1 MAQRRARVGTV
12 RVQRTVTVRQ
22 TRRVT
27 VTAVSQQSA
36 TTRPAIP
43 SSSTAAPRA
52 LPTSHRRLAASAYTP
67 RERELLDRV
76 AEAVDHDVD
85 RPRDAFLCHAW
96 SDRDGA
102 AEELFVALTE
112 LDVDVWFSERDVK
125 LGVSLARQLDAGLR
139 ASRVGLVLVTT
150 SMLESLRSGGFADQE
165 LGALLATNR
174 VIPVVHGVPYEML
187 RRESPLLASRAGL
200 STETGSLR
208 DVAVKIAE
216 SVLSPAIE

>member
-1 MAQRRARVGTV
+1 MAQRRIRVGTV

-27 VTAVSQQSA
+27 VTAIPQPSA
-36 TTRPAIP
+36 TTRPAILA
-43 SSSTAAPRA
+43 SGLAAPRA
-52 LPTSHRRLAASAYTP
+52 LPTSRRRVTASAYTP

-76 AEAVDHDVD
+76 AEAVDHDVE

-150 SMLESLRSGGFADQE
+150 AMLDSLRSGGFADQE
-165 LGALLATNR
+165 LGALLATDR
-174 VIPVVHGVPYEML
+174 VIPVVHGVPYETL
-187 RRESPLLASRAGL
+187 RGESPLLASRAGL

-216 SVLSPAIE
+216 SVLSPIG

>member
-1 MAQRRARVGTV
+1 MAQRRIRVGTI

-27 VTAVSQQSA
+27 VTAVPQRSA
-36 TTRPAIP
+36 TTRPTILA
-43 SSSTAAPRA
+43 SGTAAPRA
-52 LPTSHRRLAASAYTP
+52 LPTSRRRVTASAYTP

-76 AEAVDHDVD
+76 AEAVDRDVE

-96 SDRDGA
+96 SDREGA

-150 SMLESLRSGGFADQE
+150 AMLDSLRSGGFADQE
-165 LGALLATNR
+165 LGALLATDR
-174 VIPVVHGVPYEML
+174 VIPVVHGVPYETL
-187 RRESPLLASRAGL
+187 RGESPLLASRAGL

-208 DVAVKIAE
+208 DVAMKIAE
-216 SVLSPAIE
+216 SVLSPIG

>member
-1 MAQRRARVGTV
+1 MAQRRVRVGTI

-27 VTAVSQQSA
+27 VTAVPQPSA
-36 TTRPAIP
+36 TIRPAGLA
-43 SSSTAAPRA
+43 SSTAAPRA
-52 LPTSHRRLAASAYTP
+52 LPTSRRRLKGAYTQ

-76 AEAVDHDVD
+76 AEAVDHDVE

-102 AEELFVALTE
+102 AEELFMALTE

-165 LGALLATNR
+165 LGALLATDR
-174 VIPVVHGVPYEML
+174 VIPVVHGVPYEQL

-216 SVLSPAIE
+216 SVLSPIIE

>member
-1 MAQRRARVGTV
+1 MAQRRVRVGTI

-208 DVAVKIAE
+208 DVAAKIAE

>member
-1 MAQRRARVGTV
+1 
-12 RVQRTVTVRQ
+12 VT
-22 TRRVT
+22 
-27 VTAVSQQSA
+27 
-36 TTRPAIP
+36 
-43 SSSTAAPRA
+43 
-52 LPTSHRRLAASAYTP
+52 ASAYTQ

-76 AEAVDHDVD
+76 AEAVDHDVE

-125 LGVSLARQLDAGLR
+125 LGVSLSRQLDAGLR
-139 ASRVGLVLVTT
+139 ASRVGLVLVT
-150 SMLESLRSGGFADQE
+150 SAMLDSLRSGGFADQE
-165 LGALLATNR
+165 LGALLATDR
-174 VIPVVHGVPYEML
+174 VIPVVHGVPYETL
-187 RRESPLLASRAGL
+187 RTESPLLASRAGL

-216 SVLSPAIE
+216 SVLSPPIE